1 MNRTI
6 FVTGGAGYV
15 GSHCCKLFN
24 DLGWN
29 IVVYDNLSRGWREF
43 VKWGEFIEGD
53 VLDLDSLTN
62 AIRRVSPDLVAHF
75 AAFAYVAESMSQPGM
90 YYRNNVQG
98 TLNLLE
104 AMKANSVSKL
114 IFSST
119 CATYG
124 ISDEV
129 LTEASNQSPI
139 NPYGASKWMAERMI
153 RDFCEFHEF
162 QSVILRY
169 FNAGGCDPDL
179 EIGERHDPE
188 PHVIPLAI
196 KGAKDGEFTFTI
208 NGDDFDTRDGTC
220 IRDYVHVCDLARAHG
235 MAAQHLIEGKSS
247 EIINLSTG
255 GGTSILELVDA
266 VSKVSGVN
274 LSVKYGPRRPGDPP
288 ALVASNQKAKDVLG
302 WTPQMSDIETIVR
315 TAWAWFEQDNIG
327 AAP

>member
-1 MNRTI
+1 M
-6 FVTGGAGYV
+6 TGGAGYV
-15 GSHCCKLFN
+15 GSHCCKLFSE
-24 DLGWN
+24 LGWKV
-29 IVVYDNLSRGWREF
+29 VVYDNLSRGWRDL
-43 VKWGEFIEGD
+43 VKWGELIEGD
-53 VLDLDSLTN
+53 ILDLDALTS
-62 AIRRVSPDLVAHF
+62 AIKTTAPDIVAHF
-75 AAFAYVAESMSQPGM
+75 AAFAYVAESMSKPGM

-104 AMKANSVSKL
+104 AMKANSVSQL

-139 NPYGASKWMAERMI
+139 NPYGSSKLMAERLI
-153 RDFCEFHEF
+153 RDFCEFHGF
-162 QSVILRY
+162 RSVILRY

-179 EIGERHDPE
+179 ETGERHDPE

-196 KGAKDGEFTFTI
+196 KGAKDGDFTFTI
-208 NGDDFDTRDGTC
+208 NGNDFDTRDGTC

-235 MAAQHLIEGKSS
+235 LAAQHLSEGKPS

-274 LSVKYGPRRPGDPP
+274 LPVKYGPRRPGDPP
-288 ALVASNQKAKDVLG
+288 SLVASNQKAKDVLG
-302 WTPQMSDIETIVR
+302 WAPGMSDIETIVR
-315 TAWAWFEQDNIG
+315 TAWAWFEQDKIG